1 MAVFLRAETHPMT
14 LRQTVEAALKQNPDI
29 FLAHMEEDKARAGV
43 RIAREPFI
51 PRVVV
56 GSGLAYSDGF
66 PMSIEGSAPSVVQSH
81 AVATIYNRP
90 QHFVVAQAREDAR
103 GASIAVTAKRDEVA
117 YRITALYLDA
127 ERAGRLGALARKA
140 VESQRAVLDTVRAQV
155 AEGRALPLVE
165 KQAALALARAS
176 QAADNLDDAQAES
189 ETLLAIALGF
199 SAEDRVHAEERERPV
214 PSLPVSPEQAIRSA
228 LESNTELHRLESQ
241 LMSKELE
248 RRGEKAAR
256 LPRMDLVAQY
266 GMLSRFNNYAEFFQ
280 KFQRN
285 NIEIG
290 VSFQLPIFSPGVGAQ
305 VSQTDADLNHLRVEL
320 SSARNRIAADIL
332 QAFREVKKA
341 ETAADVARLDLEVSR
356 AQLDVTL
363 AQMQEGRVP
372 LRQVEE
378 ARLGENDKW
387 IAFYDAQF
395 TVEKSHWNVLRV
407 TGALLPAIA
416 ALPVE

>member
-1 MAVFLRAETHPMT
+1 MGRVFNLRPISIGLPASVQGPPRRVTNPPQVENLPHIRRRRIAGPYNETMSRPAFLFLAMAVFLRAETHPMT

-176 QAADNLDDAQAES
+176 QAAENLDDAQAEA
-189 ETLLAIALGF
+189 ETSLAIALGF
-199 SAEDRVHAEERERPV
+199 SAEDRVPAHAV
-214 PSLPVSPEQAIRSA
+214 
-228 LESNTELHRLESQ
+228 
-241 LMSKELE
+241 
-248 RRGEKAAR
+248 G
-256 LPRMDLVAQY
+256 
-266 GMLSRFNNYAEFFQ
+266 RF
-280 KFQRN
+280 
-285 NIEIG
+285 
-290 VSFQLPIFSPGVGAQ
+290 
-305 VSQTDADLNHLRVEL
+305 
-320 SSARNRIAADIL
+320 
-332 QAFREVKKA
+332 
-341 ETAADVARLDLEVSR
+341 
-356 AQLDVTL
+356 
-363 AQMQEGRVP
+363 
-372 LRQVEE
+372 
-378 ARLGENDKW
+378 
-387 IAFYDAQF
+387 
-395 TVEKSHWNVLRV
+395 
-407 TGALLPAIA
+407 
-416 ALPVE
+416 

>member
-1 MAVFLRAETHPMT
+1 MTVFLRAETHPMT

-103 GASIAVTAKRDEVA
+103 GAAIAVTAKRDEVA

-127 ERAGRLGALARKA
+127 ERAARLGALARKA

-176 QAADNLDDAQAES
+176 QAAGNLDDAQAEA
-189 ETLLAIALGF
+189 ETSLAIALGF
-199 SAEDRVHAEERERPV
+199 SAEDRVHAEARERPV
-214 PSLPVSPEQAIRSA
+214 PSLPASQEQAIRSA

-248 RRGEKAAR
+248 RRGQKAAR

-285 NIEIG
+285 NVEIG

-320 SSARNRIAADIL
+320 SSARNRITADIL

-356 AQLDVTL
+356 AQLDITL

-416 ALPVE
+416 ALPAE

>member
-1 MAVFLRAETHPMT
+1 MT

-29 FLAHMEEDKARAGV
+29 FLAHMDEDKARAGV

-176 QAADNLDDAQAES
+176 QAAENLDDAQAEA
-189 ETLLAIALGF
+189 ETSLAIALGF

-214 PSLPVSPEQAIRSA
+214 PSLPASQEQAIQSA

-266 GMLSRFNNYAEFFQ
+266 GMLSRIQ
-280 KFQRN
+280 QLRR
-285 NIEIG
+285 ILPEI
-290 VSFQLPIFSPGVGAQ
+290 PAQ
-305 VSQTDADLNHLRVEL
+305 
-320 SSARNRIAADIL
+320 
-332 QAFREVKKA
+332 
-341 ETAADVARLDLEVSR
+341 
-356 AQLDVTL
+356 
-363 AQMQEGRVP
+363 
-372 LRQVEE
+372 
-378 ARLGENDKW
+378 
-387 IAFYDAQF
+387 
-395 TVEKSHWNVLRV
+395 
-407 TGALLPAIA
+407 
-416 ALPVE
+416 